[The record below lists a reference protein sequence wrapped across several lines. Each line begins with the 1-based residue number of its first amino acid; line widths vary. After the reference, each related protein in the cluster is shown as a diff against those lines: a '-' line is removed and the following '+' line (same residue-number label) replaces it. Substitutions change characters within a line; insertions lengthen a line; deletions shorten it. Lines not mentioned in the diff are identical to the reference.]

1 MYRHKHIASNLR
13 IFLIFGLLVSLIAS
27 CKKSELDVIPDV
39 MVDFRLNIQD
49 PDFIAL
55 QAITNFVLV
64 DQYTNNFG
72 YRAAGYDANGIIVYR
87 SGLDEFL
94 AYDRTCPHDYAVNG
108 LSIAVDT
115 VTYENYVICPECGTK
130 YILPSFG
137 TPTEGPS
144 RYPLKIYK
152 TSFDGTYVRVY
163 N

>member
-1 MYRHKHIASNLR
+1 MNRQIHTDSKLR
-13 IFLIFGLLVSLIAS
+13 IFLILVLLMSLFAS
-27 CKKSELDVIPDV
+27 CKKSELDVIPSV
-39 MVDFRLNIQD
+39 LVDFTLDIQD

-55 QAITNFVLV
+55 QAITNYVLV
-64 DQYTNNFG
+64 DQYTNNLG
-72 YRAAGYDANGIIVYR
+72 YRAAGFDANGIIVYR

-115 VTYENYVICPECGTK
+115 VKFETYVLCPECGTK
-130 YILPSFG
+130 YVLPSFG
-137 TPTEGPS
+137 SPSEGPS

-152 TSFDGTYVRVY
+152 TSFDGRFVRVY